1 MKVAKITT
9 KDFNVT
15 FPEAKRDV
23 IVETSLMQRTAKRTL
38 AVHPLGGLA
47 VWHGRE
53 RIGKTTTALWLVNKI
68 EEAYDSDNPAS
79 FRARHY
85 EVGEIPPWHGQ
96 EAKRGV
102 RSLYHATVGR
112 LDEGIYRQYP
122 IEDIAEQL
130 VHGLR
135 RKSIQI
141 VFVDEAGWLSRDAIR
156 GMVLVS
162 DVAKNTGW
170 TLTLVF
176 IGMDDLPQKLMRKEQ
191 IHGRV
196 LEWCYFEP
204 YSLDETWDLLAQLS
218 SYFKKLNK
226 TNKDHRDQVK
236 FIHDTY
242 GGVPGYIVPFLQ
254 RFEHRL
260 KEHVGKVDSTL
271 LRVVHLL
278 TLRDK
283 QRSIED
289 SSKHYKGKIPTG
301 EPGRDKDI
309 PKKTSKNRSST
320 KGDGKKKNASRT
332 ARAASIKT

>member
-1 MKVAKITT
+1 MNS
-9 KDFNVT
+9 KDFKVT
-15 FPEAKRDV
+15 FPETRKTE
-23 IVETSLMQRTAKRTL
+23 IVETSLMHRAAKRTL
-38 AVHPLGGLA
+38 AVHPLSGLCA
-47 VWHGRE
+47 WHGRA
-53 RIGKTTTALWLVNKI
+53 RIGKTTTALWLVGKI
-68 EEAYDSDNPAS
+68 EEAFDPDNPAS
-79 FRARHY
+79 FRARYY

-96 EAKRGV
+96 EAKRGL

-135 RKSIQI
+135 RKSIQL
-141 VFVDEAGWLSRDAIR
+141 VFVDEAGWLSLDAIR
-156 GMVLVS
+156 GMVLAS

-191 IHGRV
+191 IHGRI

-204 YSLDETWDLLAQLS
+204 YNFEETWELLAKLS
-218 SYFKKLNK
+218 PYFKKLNK
-226 TNKDHRDQVK
+226 KNKDHHEQVE
-236 FIHDTY
+236 FIHETY
-242 GGVPGYIVPFLQ
+242 GGIPGNIVPFLQ

-260 KEHVGKVDSTL
+260 KEHEGKVDLTL

-283 QRSIED
+283 QRSVED
-289 SSKHYKGKIPTG
+289 SRRQYRGKIPTG
-301 EPGRDKDI
+301 NPRKDKDVR
-309 PKKTSKNRSST
+309 KENEKNKSST
-320 KGDGKKKNASRT
+320 KGDGKKKRASRT